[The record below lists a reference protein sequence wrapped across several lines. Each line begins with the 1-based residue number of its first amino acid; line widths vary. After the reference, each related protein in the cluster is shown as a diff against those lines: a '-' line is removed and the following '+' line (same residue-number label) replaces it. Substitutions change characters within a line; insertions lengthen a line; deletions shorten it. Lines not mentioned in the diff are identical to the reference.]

1 MRKTRHRRRRTRRR
15 RSRKMRGGVSL
26 ASLNPFTENDKGEGG
41 WLSKLNPFGKKKTAP
56 VTAGMPQPEGDEV
69 KQPEGTWLPAGDGE
83 ALSQISD
90 NTPTPDDGQERGP
103 PQQGGKKRRR
113 RRKSK
118 KRGGGCGCAS
128 PMTGGKRKRRRRRT
142 HKKKR
147 KSRRRRR

>member
-1 MRKTRHRRRRTRRR
+1 MSDKIISAIYIMRKTRHRRRSRRR
-15 RSRKMRGGVSL
+15 RSRKMRGGMFGIGDAL
-26 ASLNPFTENDKGEGG
+26 AKAGSMLGLTRPQGEDKEERPKSPPPTESPFE
-41 WLSKLNPFGKKKTAP
+41 P
-56 VTAGMPQPEGDEV
+56 VAKVESSDAMREAQPTGSVDEST
-69 KQPEGTWLPAGDGE
+69 KQM
-83 ALSQISD
+83 
-90 NTPTPDDGQERGP
+90 
-103 PQQGGKKRRR
+103 GGKKRRR

>member
-1 MRKTRHRRRRTRRR
+1 MRKTRHRRRSRRR
-15 RSRKMRGGVSL
+15 RSRKMRGGMDLGIGNVFAKAGSFL
-26 ASLNPFTENDKGEGG
+26 GLTRPPPEEREERAKSPAPTESPFE
-41 WLSKLNPFGKKKTAP
+41 P
-56 VTAGMPQPEGDEV
+56 VAKVESSDAMREAQPTGSVDEST
-69 KQPEGTWLPAGDGE
+69 KQM
-83 ALSQISD
+83 
-90 NTPTPDDGQERGP
+90 
-103 PQQGGKKRRR
+103 GGKKRRR

>member
-1 MRKTRHRRRRTRRR
+1 MRKTRNRRRSRRR
-15 RSRKMRGGVSL
+15 RSRKMRGGMFGL
-26 ASLNPFTENDKGEGG
+26 GEGLKKVG
-41 WLSKLNPFGKKKTAP
+41 SFFGIGNREDNKEEDLRPKSP
-56 VTAGMPQPEGDEV
+56 VSE
-69 KQPEGTWLPAGDGE
+69 
-83 ALSQISD
+83 
-90 NTPTPDDGQERGP
+90 TPSMEQ
-103 PQQGGKKRRR
+103 PQQEPVKMAEPVSNENQVGGKKRRR